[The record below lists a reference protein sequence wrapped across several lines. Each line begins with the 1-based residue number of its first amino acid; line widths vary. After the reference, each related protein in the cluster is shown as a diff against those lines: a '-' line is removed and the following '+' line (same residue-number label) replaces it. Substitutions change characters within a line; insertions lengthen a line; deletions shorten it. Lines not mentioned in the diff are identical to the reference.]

1 MEVTVYPTPALSVS
15 SSHSWYCLGSYVD
28 FVAEGEGE
36 FTWSS
41 NSELLQGGQI
51 GDLSARYT
59 VGSQVLGSVYTTV
72 DHGAVQCATSVGFNA
87 YGFFVP
93 SISIGADDVA
103 CAGEA
108 VDLEANIT
116 SYGWD
121 TSVEWIVD
129 GIPAD
134 TVSAP
139 TSSTTTSTG
148 FVWEGESVAGSHT
161 VEAALV
167 FDPYPAW
174 LPEYGCADTVAHEI
188 EVVPLPAVETPT
200 SWAGCDQLIA
210 EEFPTASPEGGWWT
224 TLDGPF

>member
-1 MEVTVYPTPALSVS
+1 MKSWRGHRMHAEVMPDTVEVTVYPTPALSVS

-28 FVAEGEGE
+28 FVAEGDGE

-134 TVSAP
+134 TAWAP

-200 SWAGCDQLIA
+200 SSRVA
-210 EEFPTASPEGGWWT
+210 TN
-224 TLDGPF
+224 